1 MVQEEAAKRTTAEWV
16 AFCDRVSIPCMPVLS
31 LADLPEDPHVKAVG
45 LFGTAEHPSEG
56 RYRTVRSPVS
66 FSTAPFRI
74 RRHAPRLGEHTAE
87 VLAEAG
93 LSSQEIQAVVRA
105 GAAPAPDRSAPIH
118 IEETTDSMTE
128 QLKFSIT
135 DGIARI
141 VLDRPER
148 MNAFTFDMID
158 AWTAA
163 LQRCRTDDAVK
174 VVIVTGTG
182 AAFCSGGDIVEMGDR
197 LAHTPEQR
205 KSELFNRIERIPLAL
220 EDLDKPVIA
229 AVNGVATG
237 AGMDMALM
245 CDLRYSAQSARFA
258 ETYVKVGLV
267 PGAGGAHFL
276 PRLVGVSKAL
286 ELFLTGDFVDAQEA
300 LRIGLVNKVFP
311 DSTLAEEVDKIARR
325 MLKAPSLTLRMT
337 KRAIYQGM
345 RNDLRTNLD
354 LISSHYAVI
363 TATEEHQD
371 LVRSFIAARSK
382 KPGE

>member
-1 MVQEEAAKRTTAEWV
+1 MTT
-16 AFCDRVSIPCMPVLS
+16 
-31 LADLPEDPHVKAVG
+31 
-45 LFGTAEHPSEG
+45 
-56 RYRTVRSPVS
+56 
-66 FSTAPFRI
+66 
-74 RRHAPRLGEHTAE
+74 
-87 VLAEAG
+87 
-93 LSSQEIQAVVRA
+93 
-105 GAAPAPDRSAPIH
+105 
-118 IEETTDSMTE
+118 
-128 QLKFSIT
+128 QLKFSIA

-141 VLDRPER
+141 VLNRPER

-163 LQRCRTDDAVK
+163 LQQCRTDDAVK
-174 VVIVTGTG
+174 VVIITGTG
-182 AAFCSGGDIVEMGDR
+182 SAFCSGGDIVEMGDR
-197 LAHTPEQR
+197 LTHTPEQR
-205 KSELFNRIERIPLAL
+205 KNELFNRIERIPLAL

-245 CDLRYSAQSARFA
+245 CDLRYAAQSARFA

-286 ELFLTGDFVDAQEA
+286 ELFLTGDFIDAQEA
-300 LRIGLVNKVFP
+300 LRIGLVNKVFA
-311 DSTLAEEVDKIARR
+311 DEALAEEVDKIARR

-354 LISSHYAVI
+354 MISSHYAVI
-363 TATEEHQD
+363 TATEEHRD

-382 KPGE
+382 KPGD